1 MAVNQFQAWYR
12 VQPKAIR
19 AILTINVVFYVLWV
33 LALSHIGAAQMFVWE
48 FVALNPELPQLLLRP
63 WQVITYNFIHLGTG
77 FWGFLHLAFNMLW
90 LYWIGKEYEELNGSH
105 RLLAAY
111 LIGGLGGALLT
122 IIVYN
127 IFPGAVVVHGASAS
141 VLGVMMTVAITYP
154 YKSIG
159 LLFIGTVRLLYV
171 VIGFLVLDILFIA
184 GSTTAVTAHFGG
196 AIAGFL
202 FAKGEASGRDLS
214 SWTSFMLGE
223 PRSRGGRMRR
233 KPPKQRDGF
242 FEKIGSWLGGQEPE
256 EARIAGTIGRARPD
270 PESKSTSGSGGDIDK
285 ILDKISERGYES
297 LTDEEK
303 QALYEASKR

>member
-1 MAVNQFQAWYR
+1 MNQFQSWYR

-19 AILTINVVFYVLWV
+19 AIFTINVVFYVLWV
-33 LALSHIGAAQMFVWE
+33 LILSHIGVTRMFVWE
-48 FVALNPELPQLLLRP
+48 FLALNPELPQVLLRP

-77 FWGFLHLAFNMLW
+77 FWGLLHLVFNMLW

-105 RLLAAY
+105 RLLAIY
-111 LIGGLGGALLT
+111 LIGGLGGAFLT
-122 IIVYN
+122 ILFYN
-127 IFPGAVVVHGASAS
+127 IFPGAVLVHGASAS
-141 VLGVMMTVAITYP
+141 VLGVMMAVAITYP

-196 AIAGFL
+196 ALAGLL

-214 SWTSFMLGE
+214 SWTYFLLGE
-223 PRSRGGRMRR
+223 RKPARGRKSR
-233 KPPKQRDGF
+233 KPPKKRDGF

-256 EARIAGTIGRARPD
+256 EARIAGTIGRARPE
-270 PESKSTSGSGGDIDK
+270 PESTSSAGGGDIDK